1 MHLNGNE
8 LEQVARRCTAQA
20 ARKQQ
25 GKKKQE
31 PNLTDQ
37 RIGLGS
43 VRRVLLDLLNLVQ
56 RGLLTRGN
64 GVANAKA
71 IVSSSL
77 EHSSSSAS
85 RNGQIP
91 NPCPQG
97 KRPYRA
103 RLR

>member
-37 RIGLGS
+37 RIGLVS
-43 VRRVLLDLLNLVQ
+43 RVLLGLLNLVQ

-91 NPCPQG
+91 KPCPQG